1 LVCRRSNLSQKKQ
14 VQAETLRNCEHF
26 NHYSAMSRVVI
37 NQLQRQRKLFD
48 TAKLRSFQ
56 SNYISTTTANE
67 SNTVR
72 ITFLRHGQ
80 STWNQ
85 QNIFIGMFLY
95 RVVLSC
101 IKILFQCI
109 VLRIKYQDSKKSFAI
124 SVPIN
129 LLNDISTIS

>member
-1 LVCRRSNLSQKKQ
+1 
-14 VQAETLRNCEHF
+14 
-26 NHYSAMSRVVI
+26 M

-85 QNIFIGMFLY
+85 QNIFIGMFLNS
-95 RVVLSC
+95 VVLSC
-101 IKILFQCI
+101 IKVSLQCM
-109 VLRIKYQDSKKSFAI
+109 VMKIKYQDIKKSFAI
-124 SVPIN
+124 FQSPK
-129 LLNDISTIS
+129 